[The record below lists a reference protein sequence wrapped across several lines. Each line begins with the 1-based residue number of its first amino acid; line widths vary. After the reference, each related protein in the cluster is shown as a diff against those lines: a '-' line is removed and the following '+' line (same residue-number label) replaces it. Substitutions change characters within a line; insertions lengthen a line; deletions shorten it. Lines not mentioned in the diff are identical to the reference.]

1 MASFATVGTSILSES
16 TQILWLHQMDG
27 QQPGDPQK
35 AAAAAMIQVVNHP
48 NPPLRLVLGADMLE
62 VIHAKLGTVAADL
75 ADWKDVSIDT
85 AFEGVAVSVISG

>member
-35 AAAAAMIQVVNHP
+35 AAAIIQGVNHP
-48 NPPLRLVLGADMLE
+48 NPPLRLVLGANTLE
-62 VIHAKLGTVAADL
+62 VIHAKLETVAADL
-75 ADWKDVSIDT
+75 ADWKEVSINT
-85 AFEGVAVSVISG
+85 AFEGVAVSVIGG